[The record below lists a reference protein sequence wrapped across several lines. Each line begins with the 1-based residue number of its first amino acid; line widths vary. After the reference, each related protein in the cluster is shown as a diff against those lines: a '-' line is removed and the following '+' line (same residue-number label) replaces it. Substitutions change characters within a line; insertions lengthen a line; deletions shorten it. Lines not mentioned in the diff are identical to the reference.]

1 MSDSENKAPG
11 QHPEVHMRDVLRE
24 RFSTGQGFVHL
35 GSGMTDKEMLVVILL
50 AISQSNG
57 KAFTVIPPSQQRFS
71 IGHGLQGSIQLSSG
85 MTDEEMLFII
95 KQAISLSSGRAFTIT
110 PPSK

>member
-1 MSDSENKAPG
+1 
-11 QHPEVHMRDVLRE
+11 MRDVLRE
-24 RFSTGQGFVHL
+24 RFSTGQGFVQL
-35 GSGMTDKEMLVVILL
+35 GSGMTDKEMLVVIQL